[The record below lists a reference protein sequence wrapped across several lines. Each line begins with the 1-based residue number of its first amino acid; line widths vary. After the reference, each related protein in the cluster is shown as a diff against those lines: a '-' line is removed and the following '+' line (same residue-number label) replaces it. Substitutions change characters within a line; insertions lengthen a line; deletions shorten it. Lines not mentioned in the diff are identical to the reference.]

1 MIKDEKQVKSRVKSQ
16 NSPKIIFIVFQVHT
30 TPKSWWKYTTT
41 LENPHKMSFPLGRI
55 PADAYKKNDPKS
67 PWNLTHN
74 VQGNFSDKKDWA
86 NKMLNHTGT
95 IAERCRASFV
105 TLWSWSG
112 SRVWIPIREGWQTKP
127 YCFISTHS
135 NKYLWN
141 KHSYSV
147 QTLLHST
154 ESYYRSHL
162 GRETQL
168 TKPSTQV

>member
-1 MIKDEKQVKSRVKSQ
+1 MKSRWKAESSLKTAQ
-16 NSPKIIFIVFQVHT
+16 KLFLLSFRCTPHPKAGGNTQQRLRTPTKCPSP
-30 TPKSWWKYTTT
+30 
-41 LENPHKMSFPLGRI
+41 LEEFLRMPIR
-55 PADAYKKNDPKS
+55 KNDPKS